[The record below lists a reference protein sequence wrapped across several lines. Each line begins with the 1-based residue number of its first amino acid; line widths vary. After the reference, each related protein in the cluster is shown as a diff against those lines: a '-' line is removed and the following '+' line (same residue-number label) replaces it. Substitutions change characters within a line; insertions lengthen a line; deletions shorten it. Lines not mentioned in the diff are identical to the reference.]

1 MFSVLK
7 FNYLLYIFLLTLF
20 VQCNPFIDNSPPI
33 ELTEI
38 IDIEYA
44 KGLSMYQTSEGVVV
58 TITNPQS
65 NEILDH
71 FLVTD
76 KDNSKL
82 SSIKVIQKPFKSVLA
97 YSSTYISFMDAID
110 EVNKVT
116 GVTYSKGISN
126 PIIKKRLNKG
136 LAKDVGSDQSPDK
149 ELIISLKPDLAM
161 IYPSNGNHNWFSS
174 FDVPTI
180 KNVEYLEVHPL
191 AQAEWIKLYGV
202 LFDKETEASKV
213 FETIKKNYISAKNY
227 NIISENKPVV
237 LCGELY
243 DGTWTLPG
251 GKSFTSQLIED
262 AGGIYFLESDS
273 TSGSKKLDFEY
284 ILEKDSIV
292 DFWLLLSYSQSAITF
307 SYLKE
312 NKPRYSYLSIFEP
325 TKIGVCNTATS
336 PYFEKGIL
344 EPHIL
349 LNEIK
354 SLIHGV
360 YKRDTSIYFKPISN
374 E

>member
-44 KGLSMYQTSEGVVV
+44 KRLSMYRTSEGVVV

>member
-1 MFSVLK
+1 MSKNLK
-7 FNYLLYIFLLTLF
+7 INYLYTVFLLIF
-20 VQCNPFIDNSPPI
+20 FFQCNTFVDNSPPI

-38 IDIEYA
+38 IEFEYA
-44 KGLSMYQTSEGVVV
+44 KGLSMYRTSEGVVV
-58 TITNPQS
+58 TISNPIT

-76 KDNSKL
+76 NETSKL

-97 YSSTYISFMDAID
+97 YSSTYISFMDAI
-110 EVNKVT
+110 EEASKIT

-126 PIIKKRLNKG
+126 PIIKKRINKG
-136 LAKDVGSDQSPDK
+136 LAKDMGSDQSPDK

-174 FDVPTI
+174 FDIPTI
-180 KNVEYLEVHPL
+180 KNLEYLEIHPL

-202 LFDKETEASKV
+202 LFNKETEANKV
-213 FETIKKNYISAKNY
+213 FKAIKENYISAKNY
-227 NIISENKPVV
+227 NNSSNKKPVV
-237 LCGELY
+237 LCGELF

-251 GKSFTSQLIED
+251 GKSFTSQLIKD
-262 AGGIYFLESDS
+262 AGGIYFLENDS

-284 ILEKDSIV
+284 ILEKDSII
-292 DFWLLLSYSQSAITF
+292 DYWLLLSYSQSPITI
-307 SYLKE
+307 SYLKQ
-312 NKPRYSYLSIFEP
+312 NKPRYTYLSVFEP
-325 TKIGVCNTATS
+325 SKIGVCNTATS

-344 EPHIL
+344 EPHVL

-354 SLIHGV
+354 TLIHGV